1 MKFGTKGERGGEIV
15 VSERWVA
22 STNVELEKGG
32 AGEGGAV
39 ELWER
44 RADGGLRFGLKVE
57 PLSYVLCVGEWQS
70 VGLHFGGRRRQR
82 KEKVACGGMA
92 EQFIGL

>member
-1 MKFGTKGERGGEIV
+1 MKFGTEGERGGETV

-22 STNVELEKGG
+22 AKGG
-32 AGEGGAV
+32 AEKGGAV

-44 RADGGLRFGLKVE
+44 RADGGLRFRLKVE
-57 PLSYVLCVGEWQS
+57 PLSWILHVGERQR

-82 KEKVACGGMA
+82 KEKVACGGVT
-92 EQFIGL
+92 EQFIEI

>member
-1 MKFGTKGERGGEIV
+1 MVETQVSTVLWERRTEGERGGETV

-22 STNVELEKGG
+22 LTNVELEKRG

-44 RADGGLRFGLKVE
+44 RTDGSLRFGLKVE
-57 PLSYVLCVGEWQS
+57 PLSCVLCVGE
-70 VGLHFGGRRRQR
+70 R
-82 KEKVACGGMA
+82 
-92 EQFIGL
+92 